1 MPVSSVIDLRDSR
14 RRHFSPARLPL
25 RWGPCN
31 AILPNHVWARF
42 RRIALHGPSFQKNPA
57 TRSLMP
63 ERFTRVLCS
72 RACPFGD
79 PARECSPGR
88 PCASYSIG
96 MTSLYCSAGGGCVKR
111 RIVWETGALI
121 SREKSSRKGRQ
132 GSKNAKKNFFCL
144 LCSLG
149 VLCMRCPISWY
160 SVSRPGAVKEKLPC
174 VGY

>member
-14 RRHFSPARLPL
+14 RRRFSPARLPL
-25 RWGPCN
+25 RWEPCT
-31 AILPNHVWARF
+31 RF
-42 RRIALHGPSFQKNPA
+42 SRIAPHDPSFQKNPA

-63 ERFTRVLCS
+63 ERFTRELYS